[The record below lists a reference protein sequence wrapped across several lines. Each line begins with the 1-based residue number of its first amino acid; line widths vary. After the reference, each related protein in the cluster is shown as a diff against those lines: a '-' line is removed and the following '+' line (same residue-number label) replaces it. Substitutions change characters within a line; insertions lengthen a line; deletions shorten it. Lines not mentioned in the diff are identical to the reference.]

1 MVEKH
6 ITLHFSNLDPICN
19 FILQS
24 HRFLSLSSFFS
35 HRAGLR
41 GLLPTYFPSYTLP
54 HSYYFHETNFELDQL
69 PDLAQQLKQAVRSGD
84 NRVYKN
90 KILHSHQR
98 WNYGFIYQQILN
110 HLIIPAHAAASEFIP
125 HSAAPSLQ
133 WQIPSI
139 LNTDSL
145 LLPFIFSLLSNH
157 QSKKH
162 LLPDQNDL

>member
-1 MVEKH
+1 MYNKNLLFSMVEKH

-69 PDLAQQLKQAVRSGD
+69 PDLAQQLKQAVRSGAQPPKVKLWLYLSAD
-84 NRVYKN
+84 PQPFNNTSTCCCLRVHPTLSSTQSSMAN
-90 KILHSHQR
+90 SLHFKHRQ
-98 WNYGFIYQQILN
+98 FTPTF
-110 HLIIPAHAAASEFIP
+110 HF
-125 HSAAPSLQ
+125 
-133 WQIPSI
+133 
-139 LNTDSL
+139 
-145 LLPFIFSLLSNH
+145 LSF
-157 QSKKH
+157 K
-162 LLPDQNDL
+162 